1 MDKFLKIVNPKT
13 NRQVYLGSKLGRSIL
28 QKYLDHQH
36 ETVGGAIEEPEE
48 VRLDEG
54 DPISFFHTIEEADEA
69 GMRGSE
75 FCVGEM
81 PVGAWFTYDNQLNQI
96 VRFDNDNGVII
107 AKDQDNTQLLIDA
120 SDNATYWGRWEN
132 RPQ

>member
-48 VRLDEG
+48 VRHRPSKNVDRRR
-54 DPISFFHTIEEADEA
+54 PIHDR
-69 GMRGSE
+69 GMRSDIRDSARHTLPMSLRRWCG
-75 FCVGEM
+75 V
-81 PVGAWFTYDNQLNQI
+81 AWAPAAPLDDQL
-96 VRFDNDNGVII
+96 R
-107 AKDQDNTQLLIDA
+107 
-120 SDNATYWGRWEN
+120 
-132 RPQ
+132 